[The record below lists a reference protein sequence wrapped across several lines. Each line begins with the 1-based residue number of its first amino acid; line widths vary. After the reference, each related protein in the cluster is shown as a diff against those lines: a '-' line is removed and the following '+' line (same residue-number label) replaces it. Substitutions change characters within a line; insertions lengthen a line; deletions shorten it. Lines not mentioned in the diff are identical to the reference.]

1 MHMTCAARRHELF
14 SEYYATK
21 YEYQLNQDGREYRY
35 SGQWRLREANRAAL
49 QDVSRHPDGTYRGRE
64 VHADAP
70 ADYSPHPF
78 RRAIDFEWRH
88 AHKFAG

>member
-1 MHMTCAARRHELF
+1 MTCAARRHELF

-49 QDVSRHPDGTYRGRE
+49 QDV
-64 VHADAP
+64 
-70 ADYSPHPF
+70 
-78 RRAIDFEWRH
+78 
-88 AHKFAG
+88 